1 MRNKRIVSFILSFLI
16 LFNVQAPA
24 FTESEKTDDGPQL
37 HTVTWTLDPEYTLKA
52 LTPER
57 TSMTEDGQVFTNT
70 DGPAR
75 TEIQSAYHV
84 NQTLV
89 SVSMD
94 GTGFSFAP
102 IMHDDYYPDID
113 EDDPD
118 EVDPEEPDN
127 TEEPAETGEPEETPA
142 PDEPADEPA
151 DKPTDEPTDEP
162 TETPAD
168 EPAEEPTDT
177 PAEDPT
183 EGPAEEPTD
192 EPAEDTATLQTGY
205 GKTEKETEVYHRA
218 RDTEPVGKLPAN
230 VIVYIISQISR
241 QWAYIVFDTPDG
253 IVEGYVRANRLVNLD
268 PEEEQNAVEEAKK
281 QEDYREWHEHPL
293 LRTSK
298 YVITP
303 GNTEEP
309 SVSETPASQETPA
322 PGNEP
327 ESDET
332 PDPTETP
339 SETPTTDETTDP
351 EETEKPDE
359 TSTPDPTPT
368 NTPDVTDTPVP
379 ETTDTPTPVPT
390 DTPTPVPTDTPTPV
404 PTDTP
409 TPIPTDTPEPTPT
422 ESPAP
427 DPTEVVSVTE
437 TPTENTDESDNNTG
451 RGLFDLFISSAAAE
465 EIQPEK
471 EKTRPTVIT
480 GQKIGGSRGVQKRM
494 LKSAAPASSGF
505 SAALYSG
512 LFDEATDVR
521 LSATTTG
528 VKEDILVSR
537 YTGNHVYS
545 YKLNTE
551 DLTASLSGSVVNLI
565 DSDGNCLA
573 RIEAPNM
580 TDAAGNYS
588 TDIAVTLTGNGGS
601 YTLTY
606 APNDEWMKSA
616 VYPVTIDPTAQY
628 YNNLASGI
636 GDNYVNANNGAR
648 LYSFTSDDL
657 YVGKKDGGDYTAFVC
672 PSLRGFEDSA
682 RPEAVGFPLD
692 EKVPI
697 LIESVIWY
705 YYVENFGDANAKIRV
720 NLATSSWN
728 SKDVTY
734 NTKPSVSTDIYAEST
749 EPLHKGWNWI
759 DVTPLF
765 SSWLN
770 AWGQLP
776 NYGFAVTTSSSWV
789 HIYSAD
795 RERSQRMNF
804 SATYYTNVPAP
815 SVSAKTGGDIS
826 SGTGWVELSWNPV
839 EGAKNYL
846 LGIWTGED
854 KRENINEYRY
864 TYVGEDVYTYTTKG
878 KKLWITEQEDK
889 EKKYVIHWDGKGR
902 ELTTVPREGVSNMD
916 YCFILV
922 PANKYGQTTSSRAA
936 ATLAVS
942 LPDRLGPTMPTS
954 VKVDPKGYT
963 NAKNV
968 TVSWSGIT
976 DVPSPSMDGGHIEY
990 TLDPPANT
998 KETTWTWIDTGVTPD
1013 KESFSL
1019 NVSGLNDGAHIIYIR
1034 GKDKNKNYGAAK
1046 GEYIYI
1052 DKKAPTTPTVSFTPD
1067 TWTSQAKGAV
1077 SWKGLSDELSNFR
1090 VEYRIDQGSYINLNK
1105 PNAGAGTVDTI
1116 DLKNLSEGTHT
1127 ISIRGVDS
1135 VGNAGKEGTAT
1146 IYIDRNGPTLSKD
1159 LTVEPADWTN
1169 LNTIKIQWFGA
1180 ADKYSGLNKI
1190 AYAVDN
1196 SAFTDTTTSVNGPTD
1211 ISVSGVSEGEHLARL
1226 KLTDKAGNAR
1236 AYSAWFKIDRSA
1248 PTIGKVNADP
1258 ATWTAQKEL
1267 HLIWENAADQYSG
1280 FNSIKY
1286 AVDKGQKLDAALL
1299 ASGFAKVNVSALADG
1314 IHSLTLYVKDK
1325 VGYETQKEVPIYIDR
1340 TSPIIRE
1347 WGITPDIWS
1356 NDKEGT
1362 LTWQGVSDAT
1372 SGLNTISYQIDTRNP
1387 ISVSLKESDSAS
1399 MDLSALADGKHTV
1412 TFRVTDKADVTA
1424 EDTTSLWIDRTSP
1437 TVEVTTITPDE
1448 WADTETVKILW
1459 NDVADAHSGLASVE
1473 YSLDNGLSY
1482 TALDTAPNG
1491 ECGISVSE
1499 IPDGEQKLLLRFT
1512 DNAQNASIIPLT
1524 YRIDRAEPE
1533 TEILYPAEGDIVT
1546 GVLDIQGSVTD
1557 ISLKDWVFT
1566 AWDDSGK
1573 TVQLQG
1579 NEEKQAEQLGLL
1591 DTSVF
1596 PDGAEIHM
1604 ELTAHDSAGHE
1615 TVSQGICIKAVHQ
1628 AQRVSAGV
1636 EITSPENNEVLSAVQ
1651 TSGQYE
1657 LQYSEEEAEGIA
1669 ILDRNVLRKTE
1680 GLSFPLYPIIYPEN
1694 SIHTVSVV
1702 STDAEGQSHY
1712 SQGFQSTLA
1721 FSDLLQ
1727 NDEKIADS
1735 SNVQFSETGAL
1746 ALADDASFTL
1756 KTISFLREAV
1766 AVRIHCVSNRSS
1778 AISCEYSIDNGTNWL
1793 PLYGDKDTVLP
1804 SPKKSIQIR
1813 CKMNNAGTVLQ
1824 GMDLT
1829 EIHEGN
1835 PVRFRSNLLKPV
1847 HTYSLLVPAQA
1858 STAAVVPENNCDAEF
1873 ASVAL
1878 YVDGVQQDDS
1888 QTVHLL
1894 PYEDGTKHT
1903 VAQAGVTEDG
1913 ELYGGG
1919 ASSFVILR
1927 SAPDASDVFET
1938 GKIDLKNEIHA
1949 LRAEALCMDENGTP
1963 EEPGQFE
1970 YSVDGDEWKT
1980 LDLSEYCFLQ
1990 EATRTV
1996 YLRAVLPEGIV
2007 LKGIHVEGISL
2018 KNVSIIPILV
2028 KPAANV
2034 RVSDYGSYTG
2044 DLKRYVLSWTDPNEK
2059 DTTCDN
2065 DIFYDVYRD
2074 NELIAS
2080 VRRTTFTDT
2089 EYIDNAV
2096 YKVAIRKV
2104 YEDPKD
2110 GKDNILTRES
2120 EAKTGSVTKVNPPV
2134 VVTPTP
2140 IYIADDPTPPPSTP
2154 KPTPRPAPEPVT
2166 VTATPM
2172 ALPTYGI
2179 ESVTPVPVE
2188 IPKLIEFEDPSRV
2201 YANMEY
2207 VSSGE
2212 IPAVDFA
2219 LDQSLLGP
2227 HRFCSLGFEPI
2238 NFNTGD
2244 FFVEARDFVIPDM
2257 GGTGL
2262 DLIRTYNSQSLTKGI
2277 LFGDKWSCEA
2287 EQTLTMNEN
2296 GVLCWKRSD
2305 GSVVRFMK
2313 KEDGHFITDTTE
2325 YEAIAETEEGYVIL
2339 LEDGTGYGFDS
2350 EGSLIWI
2357 RRNGGRQETKFVRN
2371 ENGRLEKVILPSGRE
2386 LRVETNDQ
2394 GQIVKIWLTNTS
2406 CVRYSYKGNMLA
2418 EVTDA
2423 EGNKTRYE
2431 YDPEGQMT
2439 AWYDGNGVCQ
2449 AKNIYDDQNRVIAQI
2464 DANGGEYRLEYGD
2477 NYTTATDAEGNSVT
2491 YFRDEQQRTSKIVDA
2506 QGGETLFTYGD
2517 QGEII
2522 SETDPL
2528 GNVTMYDYD
2537 KLGNKI
2543 SSTDARGESVF
2554 FTWDG
2559 AHHLLSRTDQ
2569 NGNTTSYSYDK
2580 AGNVLTETAPD
2591 GGVISYTYD
2600 DHGQI
2605 LSITDALGNATNYT
2619 YNSRGLLETVTDPLG
2634 NKTTYTYDEY
2644 GYPASETNALGE
2656 TTQTKYDT
2664 KGNLLKITYADHTSV
2679 SYTYDALGRKT
2690 AMTDPKGNTIRYQYD
2705 GLGQLTRTTL
2715 PDGSRQEASYT
2726 RNGQT
2731 ASVMD
2736 ALGNTVSYT
2745 YDANG
2750 NRLTATDADGYTTI
2764 DTYDAAGHLLSETNA
2779 LGGKTVY
2786 TYDSVGLPLTVT
2798 DPADTTQS
2806 FEYDGC
2812 GNILVRT
2819 LPNGARI
2826 TAEYDSMNRVIRQ
2839 VNAMGGETRI
2849 SYDLLGRITEITDPL
2864 GARTSYTYD
2873 ANGNVLTATDALG
2886 NTLSYTY
2893 DALNRVTEEKAP
2905 NGAVTKYEYDA
2916 TGNLTASI
2924 DALGNTTT
2932 YEYDTNGNLTAVKDA
2947 LGQVTTLKYDKI
2959 GQAIS
2964 ARQKNGGVL
2973 ATAYDKAGRVA
2984 SETDANGNTTKYSYN
2999 KRGLTTEITDALNQ
3013 KANFEY
3019 DELGNIS
3026 RIVAPDGGITLY
3038 EYDTA
3043 GRVEKTTD
3051 AAGCETV
3058 YTYNAAGQI
3067 ASSAVNGNA
3076 GAYEYDAAGNIS
3088 TVTDAESRTVRFKYD
3103 LAGNTTEVI
3112 YPDGS
3117 KATTEYDV
3125 LGRVVRQVSR
3135 TGLITEYVYDELGNT
3150 ISVKQGDRTTRY
3162 EYDLLSR
3169 LVKTIAPDGS
3179 ETSYEYD
3186 AIGNLITSTDSLGNK
3201 TEYAYTPESLLEKVT
3216 FANGAQQSLRYDLAG
3231 NMLSEIDAE
3240 GYTKKYQYD
3249 KVNRLTAVTD
3259 ELGHRTSYTY
3269 DAADNITQVKDALG
3283 HITQYVYDTQGNLT
3297 EETDALGNTI
3307 RYAYTPEGWTD
3318 KVIKAD
3324 GKEITFAYDKTG
3336 NLLAQKAG
3344 DEYAVSTGYNE
3355 MGQMT
3360 KLSSEEG
3367 DIVYQYNEQGYLVS
3381 VTNVKGET
3389 VRYTYD
3395 AFGNKETMILPDGR
3409 EIRYT
3414 YDALNRLTSVKEF
3427 DGEETRYSYDAIGRR
3442 IKTESSTLT
3451 TAYEYDSVGN
3461 LIRQMTEGDSNVS
3474 FSYSHNKNGYI
3485 TKEIRTENGE
3495 DTESTYTYDA
3505 LGQLTAFVQSTG
3517 YGERYTYDAV
3527 GHMTQKTITPEN
3539 KKAPV
3544 TLKMKYNKGNQ
3555 LTEMLNGRNRIS
3567 YSYDPN
3573 GSMVQKVLSSQ
3584 KYGTLTDSYTY
3595 DVMDQLTG
3603 YTGYDGYTQA
3613 FTYDAGG
3620 MRLKKQEKGNATRS
3634 TLEELLRGNIEG
3646 LPEIVEPGTLEED
3659 YEWATTEYLYDITE
3673 GYYQVLQETTTKGN
3687 EMSTSS
3693 YAYGLERIAGY
3704 TADTKT
3710 AYIYDGR
3717 GSVVQTATMLIAENV
3732 LNSQTELAQET
3743 GIQSFRYTPFGE
3755 QQHTKASGF
3764 TYNAEAY
3771 DAATGMLNLRARQYE
3786 ATMNQFGQ
3794 KDILKG
3800 QMATPLSLNRYG
3812 YCVNNPVVLVDPS
3825 GMTTIDVSTLKNFTR
3840 SMTPRRK
3847 ELITTVANMV
3857 FGSNPV
3863 PNPVYDYMVESYSKL
3878 NNNSQE
3884 IINQAIN
3891 DIKQVDLNP
3900 EKSMQ
3905 VKRRENNAIQWETCY
3920 AVRESEGG
3928 IPIYDDY
3935 FEKGTAANTVNYWNA
3950 VMDYSEKPL
3959 PGNKVYQTDLV
3970 ESGVYIAN
3978 NSFAKVKDNKVIS
3991 NPAIELDCINGVC
4004 GHNTHNTLFV
4014 YDEYAKLGDKKG
4026 GKECIS
4032 CNGEFFFAYAQAQ
4045 VSDKDGEA
4053 SNISSTQSAFQN
4065 SVAGTQYYLNIFDK
4079 VDKRCIIPGT
4089 AVYTYLTKKPRDN
4102 KKEVTLKKDV
4112 LDGTVKLKDSL
4123 PGHMMM
4129 YTHNG
4134 KLTDPAGKD
4143 IYPPMG
4149 VGIANIQNK
4158 GDSIGWP
4165 DGVVLY
4171 DKQYGRK

>member
-1 MRNKRIVSFILSFLI
+1 MRIKRIVSFILSFLI

-151 DKPTDEPTDEP
+151 DKPTDEPA
-162 TETPAD
+162 ETPAD

-339 SETPTTDETTDP
+339 SETPTADETADP

-368 NTPDVTDTPVP
+368 NTPDATDTPVP

-437 TPTENTDESDNNTG
+437 TPTENTDESDKNTG

-480 GQKIGGSRGVQKRM
+480 GQKIGGSRGAQKRM

-573 RIEAPNM
+573 RIDAPNM

-734 NTKPSVSTDIYAEST
+734 NTKPSVSADIYAEST

-776 NYGFAVTTSSSWV
+776 NYGFAVTISSSWA

-795 RERSQRMNF
+795 RDRAQRMNF
-804 SATYYTNVPAP
+804 SATYYTDVPAP
-815 SVSAKTGGDIS
+815 SVSVKTGGDIS
-826 SGTGWVELSWNPV
+826 TGTGWVELNWNPV
-839 EGAKNYL
+839 EGASNYL
-846 LGIWTGED
+846 LGIWTGEED
-854 KRENINEYRY
+854 RKNINEYRY
-864 TYVGEDVYTYTTKG
+864 TYVGENTHTYTTKG

-942 LPDRLGPTMPTS
+942 LPDRLPPTQPT
-954 VKVDPKGYT
+954 VTLTDPGQNSAGWTKSNT
-963 NAKNV
+963 IQ
-968 TVSWSGIT
+968 VSWSGIV
-976 DVPSPSMDGGHIEY
+976 DPPSQSAILSGGKVQY
-990 TLDPPANT
+990 ALDPDTSIKDEN
-998 KETTWTWIDTGVTPD
+998 KWRWVDTGSNKGGGSMPKFDISNLST
-1013 KESFSL
+1013 
-1019 NVSGLNDGAHIIYIR
+1019 GQHWIYIR
-1034 GKDKNKNYGAAK
+1034 GVDAEGNYGAP
-1046 GEYIYI
+1046 G
-1052 DKKAPTTPTVSFTPD
+1052 KKDFFVDRTGPTKPTVSFEPTGWINRDDGALAWTGIQDHNTFDVEYTIDNQNNYIKTGKISGTASGFPVNNLLKLSDGEHTVYVRAIDALKNVGEAGSTKIKIDHTPPQYSMITMSPD
-1067 TWTSQAKGAV
+1067 TWTNQSSV
-1077 SWKGLSDELSNFR
+1077 T
-1090 VEYRIDQGSYINLNK
+1090 LN
-1105 PNAGAGTVDTI
+1105 
-1116 DLKNLSEGTHT
+1116 
-1127 ISIRGVDS
+1127 
-1135 VGNAGKEGTAT
+1135 
-1146 IYIDRNGPTLSKD
+1146 
-1159 LTVEPADWTN
+1159 
-1169 LNTIKIQWFGA
+1169 WFGA
-1180 ADKYSGLNKI
+1180 SDAKSGLKTI
-1190 AYAVDN
+1190 EYTVDN
-1196 SAFTDTTTSVNGPTD
+1196 GAFKTLTASKDGKVVID
-1211 ISVSGVSEGEHLARL
+1211 VSSFAEGRHTARL
-1226 KLTDKAGNAR
+1226 RLADDAGNAIIP
-1236 AYSAWFKIDRSA
+1236 SADIELDRSA
-1248 PTIGKVNADP
+1248 PTIGKVSTNEVF
-1258 ATWTAQKEL
+1258 WTAQKEL
-1267 HLIWENAADQYSG
+1267 QLIWENAADQYSG
-1280 FNSIKY
+1280 LDSIKY
-1286 AVDKGQKLDAALL
+1286 AVDKGQRLDAALL
-1299 ASGFAKVNVSALADG
+1299 ASGWAKVNVSALTDG

-1325 VGYETQKEVPIYIDR
+1325 IGYETQKEVSIYIDR
-1340 TSPIIRE
+1340 TAPVIRE
-1347 WGITPDIWS
+1347 WSITPDIWS

-1362 LTWQGVSDAT
+1362 LTWKGVSDAK
-1372 SGLNTISYQIDTRNP
+1372 SGLNTISYQIDTRDP
-1387 ISVSLKESDSAS
+1387 ISVSLKESDSTS
-1399 MDLSALADGKHTV
+1399 MDLSALTDGEHTV
-1412 TFRVTDKADVTA
+1412 TFRVTDKAGVTA

-1459 NDVADAHSGLASVE
+1459 NGAADAHSGLTSVE

-1491 ECGISVSE
+1491 ESEISVSE

-1524 YRIDRAEPE
+1524 YRIDRTAPE

-1557 ISLKDWVFT
+1557 ISLTDWVFT
-1566 AWDDSGK
+1566 AWDNSGK

-1604 ELTAHDSAGHE
+1604 ELTAHDAAGHE
-1615 TVSQGICIKAVHQ
+1615 TVSEGICIKAVHQ

-1657 LQYSEEEAEGIA
+1657 LQYSEEETEGIA

-1694 SIHTVSVV
+1694 TIHTVSVV

-1746 ALADDASFTL
+1746 ALADGATFTL

-1766 AVRIHCVSNRSS
+1766 AVRIHCLSNRSS
-1778 AISCEYSIDNGTNWL
+1778 AISCEYSIDNGANWL

-1858 STAAVVPENNCDAEF
+1858 STAEVVPENNCDTEF
-1873 ASVAL
+1873 TSVVL
-1878 YVDGVQQDDS
+1878 YVDGVQQDDN

-1913 ELYGGG
+1913 SFYGGG

-1927 SAPDASDVFET
+1927 SAPDAADVFET

-1949 LRAEALCMDENGTP
+1949 LRAEVLCMDENGTP
-1963 EEPGQFE
+1963 AEPGQFE
-1970 YSVDGDEWKT
+1970 YSVDGTEWKT
-1980 LDLSEYCFLQ
+1980 LDLSKYCFLQ
-1990 EATRTV
+1990 EATRSV
-1996 YLRAVLPEGIV
+1996 YLRVVLPEGIV

-2018 KNVSIIPILV
+2018 KNVSIIPTLV

-2065 DIFYDVYRD
+2065 NIFYDIYRD

-2089 EYIDNAV
+2089 EYIDNAE

-2104 YEDPKD
+2104 YEDPQD
-2110 GKDNILTRES
+2110 GKDNILIRES
-2120 EAKTGSVTKVNPPV
+2120 EAKTGSVTRVKLPV

-2140 IYIADDPTPPPSTP
+2140 IYIADDPTPPPATP
-2154 KPTPRPAPEPVT
+2154 KPTPRPTPAPVVETAKPV
-2166 VTATPM
+2166 
-2172 ALPTYGI
+2172 ALSEYHEEKTELLQVEYIQGI
-2179 ESVTPVPVE
+2179 D
-2188 IPKLIEFEDPSRV
+2188 FEDTSRI

-2212 IPAVDFA
+2212 IPELDFA
-2219 LDQSLLGP
+2219 LDQSKLGP

-2262 DLIRTYNSQSLTKGI
+2262 DLIRTYNSQSLTKGT

-2406 CVRYSYKGNMLA
+2406 CVCYSYKGNMLT

-2506 QGGETLFTYGD
+2506 LGGVTSFTYGE

-2528 GNVTMYDYD
+2528 GNVTMYSYD

-2559 AHHLLSRTDQ
+2559 SHHLLSRTDQ
-2569 NGNTTSYSYDK
+2569 NGNTISYSYDK

-2591 GGVISYTYD
+2591 GGVTSYTYD
-2600 DHGQI
+2600 DNGQI
-2605 LSITDALGNATNYT
+2605 LSITDALGNTTNCT

-2634 NKTTYTYDEY
+2634 NKTTYAYDDY

-2656 TTQTKYDT
+2656 TTRTKYDT

-2705 GLGQLTRTTL
+2705 GLGQLIRTTL

-2726 RNGQT
+2726 KNGQT
-2731 ASVMD
+2731 ASVTD
-2736 ALGNTVSYT
+2736 ALENTVSYT

-2750 NRLTATDADGYTTI
+2750 NCLTATDADGYTTT

-2786 TYDSVGLPLTVT
+2786 TYDSIGLLLTVT
-2798 DPADTTQS
+2798 DPADTAQS

-2864 GARTSYTYD
+2864 GARTTYTYD
-2873 ANGNVLTATDALG
+2873 DNGNVLTATNALG
-2886 NTLSYTY
+2886 NTFSYTY

-2932 YEYDTNGNLTAVKDA
+2932 YEYDTNGNLTEQIDA
-2947 LGQVTTLKYDKI
+2947 LGQVISLKHDKN
-2959 GQAIS
+2959 GQVVS
-2964 ARQKNGGVL
+2964 TKQKNGGVL
-2973 ATAYDKAGRVA
+2973 VAVYDKAGRVTT
-2984 SETDANGNTTKYSYN
+2984 EVDANGNTTKYNYN
-2999 KRGLTTEITDALNQ
+2999 KRGLTTEIADALNQ
-3013 KANFEY
+3013 KTNYEY
-3019 DELGNIS
+3019 DALGNIS

-3038 EYDTA
+3038 EYDVA
-3043 GRVEKTTD
+3043 GRLGKIIN

-3058 YTYNAAGQI
+3058 YAYNAAGQI
-3067 ASSAVNGNA
+3067 VSNTLNGSTNT
-3076 GAYEYDAAGNIS
+3076 YEYDAAGNVS
-3088 TVTDAESRTVRFKYD
+3088 VATDAEGRTVRFVYD

-3117 KATTEYDV
+3117 KDTTEYDV
-3125 LGRVVRQVSR
+3125 LGRVLRQVPR
-3135 TGLITEYVYDELGNT
+3135 TGLTTEYVYDELGNT
-3150 ISVKQGDRTTRY
+3150 ISVKQGDRITRY
-3162 EYDLLSR
+3162 EYDLLSH
-3169 LVKTIAPDGS
+3169 LTKTIAPDGS

-3186 AIGNLITSTDSLGNK
+3186 VIGNLIISTDPLGNK
-3201 TEYAYTPESLLEKVT
+3201 TEYAYTPESLLEKIT
-3216 FANGAQQSLRYDLAG
+3216 YANGAQQSFRYDLAG
-3231 NMLSEIDAE
+3231 NVLSETDAE

-3259 ELGHRTSYTY
+3259 ELGHRTAYTY
-3269 DAADNITQVKDALG
+3269 DAADNITKVKDALG

-3297 EETDALGNTI
+3297 EETDAIGNMI
-3307 RYAYTPEGWTD
+3307 HYTYTLEGLLE

-3324 GKEITFAYDKTG
+3324 GNEIVLEYDKTG
-3336 NLLAQKAG
+3336 NLLTQYAG
-3344 DEYAVSTGYNE
+3344 DKIAISSDYNE
-3355 MGQMT
+3355 LGLVT
-3360 KLSSEEG
+3360 RVSDKNGTIE
-3367 DIVYQYNEQGYLVS
+3367 YQYNDQGYLISVKNVNGEIVSYTYDLYGNKESMTYPDGRTVHYSYDAMNRLIS
-3381 VTNVKGET
+3381 VTGLDGEIIQ
-3389 VRYTYD
+3389 YTYD
-3395 AFGNKETMILPDGR
+3395 A
-3409 EIRYT
+3409 
-3414 YDALNRLTSVKEF
+3414 A
-3427 DGEETRYSYDAIGRR
+3427 GRR
-3442 IKTESSTLT
+3442 IKTKSSTLT

-3461 LIRQMTEGDSNVS
+3461 MIRQETSGISNIA
-3474 FSYSHNKNGYI
+3474 FSYEYNKNGYI
-3485 TKEIRTENGE
+3485 TKENREENGK
-3495 DTESTYTYDA
+3495 TTVSKYAYDSM
-3505 LGQLTAFVQSTG
+3505 GQLTSFMQSTG
-3517 YGERYTYDAV
+3517 YGEKYTYDAV
-3527 GHMTQKTITPEN
+3527 GNMIEKTILRGQTIDQNN
-3539 KKAPV
+3539 KKPV
-3544 TLKMKYNKGNQ
+3544 TIKMKYNKGNQ
-3555 LTEMLNGRNRIS
+3555 LTEMIVGKDKIT
-3567 YSYDPN
+3567 YSYEPN
-3573 GSMVQKVLSSQ
+3573 GSLIRKELNSR
-3584 KYGTLTDSYTY
+3584 KYGTMIDTYTY
-3595 DVMDQLTG
+3595 NVLEQLTG
-3603 YTGYDGYTQA
+3603 YYGYDGYIQSFA
-3613 FTYDAGG
+3613 YDANG
-3620 MRLKKQEKGNATRS
+3620 MRLYKKEKGNTIRS
-3634 TLEELLRGNIEG
+3634 ALEELLRGDIEG
-3646 LPEIVEPGTLEED
+3646 LPKVVEPVQKSVEED
-3659 YEWATTEYLYDITE
+3659 YEWVTTDYLYDITQE
-3673 GYYQVLQETTTKGN
+3673 YYQVIQESTTSMDIKTTTAY
-3687 EMSTSS
+3687 S
-3693 YAYGLERIAGY
+3693 YGSERIAGH
-3704 TADTKT
+3704 TTSTKT
-3710 AYIYDGR
+3710 TYIYDGK
-3717 GSVVQTATMLIAENV
+3717 GSVAIKTIEPVTELTYNTMLSEKRAFE
-3732 LNSQTELAQET
+3732 
-3743 GIQSFRYTPFGE
+3743 QSISYTAYGE
-3755 QQHTKASGF
+3755 QMSYKANGF
-3764 TYNAEAY
+3764 GFDGEMY
-3771 DAATGMLNLRARQYE
+3771 DIATGLINLRARQYD
-3786 ATMNQFGQ
+3786 AYINGFSG
-3794 KDILKG
+3794 KDVYRGNIRNPG
-3800 QMATPLSLNRYG
+3800 ERNRYRF
-3812 YCVNNPVVLVDPS
+3812 VTNNPVNYEDPS
-3825 GMTTIDVSTLKNFTR
+3825 GNKVSLVNKVKKMIKERLPVVKTKEAPEKVTNKEQVKQSLVKYEAQGRASESTTQLTKEETLSVLKRIARSNASNGASRFPEIKGFNLQGNNNCVKYAVDYVYKETRLHEEIAVHDKALTTTSESMAAIIGGYPRDLAWRVLLGEKDVSPYTGTDYYRLVVSIGNENEPLKIMLPGEDFYRQLYNAEDLQLSTFEQY
-3840 SMTPRRK
+3840 
-3847 ELITTVANMV
+3847 ELVTSSGVVQPGDIGYWTTYYDKY
-3857 FGSNPV
+3857 GRINPV
-3863 PNPVYDYMVESYSKL
+3863 DQDQAHAVVFDSGKTYAGRSGTASQYYPTEKTIKNCSYIGMDIIL
-3878 NNNSQE
+3878 INNNPE
-3884 IINQAIN
+3884 IIQKFEIYKE
-3891 DIKQVDLNP
+3891 DQGKKK
-3900 EKSMQ
+3900 KS
-3905 VKRRENNAIQWETCY
+3905 N
-3920 AVRESEGG
+3920 
-3928 IPIYDDY
+3928 
-3935 FEKGTAANTVNYWNA
+3935 
-3950 VMDYSEKPL
+3950 
-3959 PGNKVYQTDLV
+3959 
-3970 ESGVYIAN
+3970 
-3978 NSFAKVKDNKVIS
+3978 
-3991 NPAIELDCINGVC
+3991 
-4004 GHNTHNTLFV
+4004 
-4014 YDEYAKLGDKKG
+4014 
-4026 GKECIS
+4026 
-4032 CNGEFFFAYAQAQ
+4032 
-4045 VSDKDGEA
+4045 
-4053 SNISSTQSAFQN
+4053 
-4065 SVAGTQYYLNIFDK
+4065 
-4079 VDKRCIIPGT
+4079 
-4089 AVYTYLTKKPRDN
+4089 
-4102 KKEVTLKKDV
+4102 
-4112 LDGTVKLKDSL
+4112 
-4123 PGHMMM
+4123 
-4129 YTHNG
+4129 
-4134 KLTDPAGKD
+4134 
-4143 IYPPMG
+4143 
-4149 VGIANIQNK
+4149 
-4158 GDSIGWP
+4158 
-4165 DGVVLY
+4165 
-4171 DKQYGRK
+4171 

>member
-1 MRNKRIVSFILSFLI
+1 MRIKRIVSFILSFLI

-298 YVITP
+298 YVVMP
-303 GNTEEP
+303 SETEEP

-339 SETPTTDETTDP
+339 SETPTADETTDP

-368 NTPDVTDTPVP
+368 NTPDITDTPVP

-409 TPIPTDTPEPTPT
+409 TPIPTDTSEPTPT

-451 RGLFDLFISSAAAE
+451 RSLFDLFISSAAAE
-465 EIQPEK
+465 EIQPEE

-494 LKSAAPASSGF
+494 LKSAAPASAGF

-573 RIEAPNM
+573 RIDAPNM

-588 TDIAVTLTGNGGS
+588 TDIAATLTGNGGS

-628 YNNLASGI
+628 YNNLATGI
-636 GDNYVNANNGAR
+636 GDAYVNANDGAR
-648 LYSFTSDDL
+648 KYDFKSDDL
-657 YVGKKDGGDYTAFVC
+657 YVGKKGNGNYTAFVC
-672 PSLRGFEDSA
+672 PALTGFEVSNI
-682 RPEAVGFPLD
+682 PEAVGFPQD
-692 EKVPI
+692 DTPI
-697 LIESVIWY
+697 LIDNVVWNY
-705 YYVENFGDANAKIRV
+705 YINDLGDSNAKIKV
-720 NLATSSWN
+720 SLVTSSWN
-728 SKDVTY
+728 SSDVTY
-734 NTKPSVSTDIYAEST
+734 NTKPSVSSEIYAESD
-749 EPLHKGWNWI
+749 EPLHKGWNHI
-759 DVTPLF
+759 NVTGLF

-770 AWGQLP
+770 AWGQLQ
-776 NYGFAVTTSSSWV
+776 NWGFAVTISSSWV
-789 HIYSAD
+789 QIYSAD

-815 SVSAKTGGDIS
+815 SVTVKTGGDINS
-826 SGTGWVELSWNPV
+826 QSGWVELNWKAV
-839 EGAKNYL
+839 EGASNYL
-846 LGIWTGED
+846 LGIWTGEGD
-854 KRENINEYRY
+854 RKDISKYKY
-864 TYVGEDVYTYTTKG
+864 TYVGEKTLTYTTKD

-889 EKKYVIHWDGKGR
+889 NKKYVIHWDGKGR
-902 ELTTVPREGVSNMD
+902 ELTTIPRKDESNLD

-922 PANKYGQTTSSRAA
+922 PANKYGQTANSKAA
-936 ATLAVS
+936 AKLAVA
-942 LPDRLGPTMPTS
+942 LPDRIPPTKPT
-954 VKVDPKGYT
+954 
-963 NAKNV
+963 V
-968 TVSWSGIT
+968 TLTDSGMNSAGWTKSDTIQVSWSGIK
-976 DVPSPSMDGGHIEY
+976 DPPSNATTLNNGKVQY
-990 TLDPPANT
+990 VLDPDASITDANKWNW
-998 KETTWTWIDTGVTPD
+998 KETKSNKGSGSMSKFDISKLSTG
-1013 KESFSL
+1013 
-1019 NVSGLNDGAHIIYIR
+1019 HHWIYIR
-1034 GKDKNKNYGAAK
+1034 GVDAEGNYGAAGGK
-1046 GEYIYI
+1046 DFYVDRTG
-1052 DKKAPTTPTVSFTPD
+1052 PTKPTVSFEPTGWINQDNGALAWAGIQDNNTFDVEYAIDNQNDYKKTNKTSGTASGFPVNNLLKLSDGEHTVYVRAIDSFKNVGEAGSTKIKIDHTPPQYSKITITPD
-1067 TWTSQAKGAV
+1067 K
-1077 SWKGLSDELSNFR
+1077 
-1090 VEYRIDQGSYINLNK
+1090 
-1105 PNAGAGTVDTI
+1105 
-1116 DLKNLSEGTHT
+1116 
-1127 ISIRGVDS
+1127 
-1135 VGNAGKEGTAT
+1135 
-1146 IYIDRNGPTLSKD
+1146 
-1159 LTVEPADWTN
+1159 WTN
-1169 LNTIKIQWFGA
+1169 QSSVTLNWFGA
-1180 ADKYSGLNKI
+1180 SDAKSGLKTI
-1190 AYAVDN
+1190 EYAVDN
-1196 SAFTDTTTSVNGPTD
+1196 GAFKILTTSKDGNTSID
-1211 ISVSGVSEGEHLARL
+1211 VSPLAEGRHTAKLR
-1226 KLTDKAGNAR
+1226 LTDDAGNAIIPS
-1236 AYSAWFKIDRSA
+1236 AYIELDRSA

-1258 ATWTAQKEL
+1258 AIWTAQNEL
-1267 HLIWENAADQYSG
+1267 QLIWENAADQYSG
-1280 FNSIKY
+1280 LDSIKY
-1286 AVDKGQKLDAALL
+1286 AVDKGQQMDAALL
-1299 ASGFAKVNVSALADG
+1299 ASGWAKVNVSALADG

-1325 VGYETQKEVPIYIDR
+1325 VGYETQKEVSIYIDR
-1340 TSPIIRE
+1340 TAPVIRE

-1362 LTWQGVSDAT
+1362 LTWQGVSDEK
-1372 SGLNTISYQIDTRNP
+1372 SGLNTISYQIDTRDS
-1387 ISVSLKESDSAS
+1387 ITVSSLKESDSTS
-1399 MDLSALADGKHTV
+1399 MDLSALTDGEHTV
-1412 TFRVTDKADVTA
+1412 AFRVTDKAGVIA
-1424 EDTTSLWIDRTSP
+1424 EDTASLWIDRTPPAVKESK
-1437 TVEVTTITPDE
+1437 ITPDA
-1448 WADTETVKILW
+1448 WADTENVTVLW
-1459 NDVADAHSGLASVE
+1459 NGAADAHSGLASVE
-1473 YSLDNGLSY
+1473 YSLDEGLSY
-1482 TALDTAPNG
+1482 TALDTAEKG
-1491 ECGISVSE
+1491 ESEISVSD

-1512 DNAQNASIIPLT
+1512 DNAQNETVIPLT
-1524 YRIDRAEPE
+1524 YRIDRTVPE

-1579 NEEKQAEQLGLL
+1579 NEEKRAEQLGLL

-1604 ELTAHDSAGHE
+1604 ELTAHDAAGHE
-1615 TVSQGICIKAVHQ
+1615 TVSEGICIKAVHQ
-1628 AQRVSAGV
+1628 AQRVSASV

-1680 GLSFPLYPIIYPEN
+1680 GLSFPMYPIIYPEN

-1746 ALADDASFTL
+1746 ALADGATFTL

-1766 AVRIHCVSNRSS
+1766 AVRIHCLSNRSS
-1778 AISCEYSIDNGTNWL
+1778 AISCEYSIDNGANWL

-1824 GMDLT
+1824 GVDLT

-1847 HTYSLLVPAQA
+1847 HTYSLLVPAQG

-1878 YVDGVQQDDS
+1878 YVDGAQQDDN

-1913 ELYGGG
+1913 SFYGGG

-1927 SAPDASDVFET
+1927 SAPDATDAFET

-1963 EEPGQFE
+1963 AEPGQFE
-1970 YSVDGDEWKT
+1970 YSVDGTEWKT
-1980 LDLSEYCFLQ
+1980 LDLSKYCFLQ
-1990 EATRTV
+1990 EATRSV

-2018 KNVSIIPILV
+2018 KNVSIIPTLV

-2044 DLKRYVLSWTDPNEK
+2044 DLKRYVLFWTDPNEK

-2065 DIFYDVYRD
+2065 NVFYDIYRN

-2089 EYIDNAV
+2089 EYIDNAE

-2104 YEDPKD
+2104 YEDPKN

-2120 EAKTGSVTKVNPPV
+2120 EAKAGSVTRVKPPV

-2140 IYIADDPTPPPSTP
+2140 IYIEDDPTPLPTP
-2154 KPTPRPAPEPVT
+2154 KTTPRPTPAPVVETAKPV
-2166 VTATPM
+2166 
-2172 ALPTYGI
+2172 ALSEYHEEKTELLQVEYVQGI
-2179 ESVTPVPVE
+2179 D
-2188 IPKLIEFEDPSRV
+2188 FEDTSRI

-2212 IPAVDFA
+2212 IPELDFA
-2219 LDQSLLGP
+2219 LDQSKLGP

-2244 FFVEARDFVIPDM
+2244 FFVEALDFVIPDM

-2262 DLIRTYNSQSLTKGI
+2262 DLIRTYNSQSLTKGT

-2287 EQTLTMNEN
+2287 EQTLTMNDN

-2357 RRNGGRQETKFVRN
+2357 RRNGGRQETRFVRN
-2371 ENGRLEKVILPSGRE
+2371 DNGRLEKVILPSGRE

-2449 AKNIYDDQNRVIAQI
+2449 AKNIYDGQNRVIAQI

-2477 NYTTATDAEGNSVT
+2477 NYTTATDAEGNAVT

-2506 QGGETLFTYGD
+2506 QGGVTLFTYGE

-2528 GNVTMYDYD
+2528 GNVTMFSYD
-2537 KLGNKI
+2537 KLGNQI
-2543 SSTDARGESVF
+2543 RSTDARGESAF

-2559 AHHLLSRTDQ
+2559 AHHLLSKTDQ

-2591 GGVISYTYD
+2591 GGVTGYTYD
-2600 DHGQI
+2600 SYGQI

-2634 NKTTYTYDEY
+2634 NKTTYAYDDY

-2679 SYTYDALGRKT
+2679 SYTYDALSRKT

-2705 GLGQLTRTTL
+2705 GLGQLIRTTL
-2715 PDGSRQEASYT
+2715 PDGSRQETSYT
-2726 RNGQT
+2726 KNGQT

-2750 NRLTATDADGYTTI
+2750 NRLTATDADGYTTT
-2764 DTYDAAGHLLSETNA
+2764 DTYDAAGRLLSETNA

-2798 DPADTTQS
+2798 DPVDTTQS

-2819 LPNGARI
+2819 LPNGSKI

-2849 SYDLLGRITEITDPL
+2849 SYDLLGRITEVTDPL
-2864 GARTSYTYD
+2864 GAKTTYSYD
-2873 ANGNVLTATDALG
+2873 ANGNLLTATDALG
-2886 NTLSYTY
+2886 NALSYTY

-2924 DALGNTTT
+2924 DAFGNTTT

-2947 LGQVTTLKYDKI
+2947 LGQVSTLKYDKI
-2959 GQAIS
+2959 GQAVS

-2973 ATAYDKAGRVA
+2973 ATTYDKAGQVA

-3013 KANFEY
+3013 KANIEY
-3019 DELGNIS
+3019 DALGNIS

-3038 EYDTA
+3038 EYDVA
-3043 GRVEKTTD
+3043 GRMAKTTD

-3076 GAYEYDAAGNIS
+3076 DTYEYDAAGNIS
-3088 TVTDAESRTVRFKYD
+3088 SVTDAEGRTVRFVYD
-3103 LAGNTTEVI
+3103 LAGNITEVI

-3117 KATTEYDV
+3117 KDTTEYDV
-3125 LGRVVRQVSR
+3125 LGRAIRQVPR
-3135 TGLITEYVYDELGNT
+3135 TGLITEYAYDELGNT

-3169 LVKTIAPDGS
+3169 LTKTIAPDGS

-3231 NMLSEIDAE
+3231 NALSETDAE

-3259 ELGHRTSYTY
+3259 ELGHRTAYTY

-3336 NLLAQKAG
+3336 KLLAQKAG
-3344 DEYAVSTGYNE
+3344 DEYTASTGYNE
-3355 MGQMT
+3355 LGKIT

-3395 AFGNKETMILPDGR
+3395 AFGNKETMTLPDGR
-3409 EIRYT
+3409 EIRYA
-3414 YDALNRLTSVKEF
+3414 YDALNRLTSVKGF
-3427 DGEETRYSYDAIGRR
+3427 DGEETRYSYDATGRR
-3442 IKTESSTLT
+3442 IKTESSTLKT
-3451 TAYEYDSVGN
+3451 VYEYDSVGN
-3461 LIRQMTEGDSNVS
+3461 LIRQLTEGDSNVS

-3495 DTESTYTYDA
+3495 DIESNYTYDA
-3505 LGQLTAFVQSTG
+3505 LGQLTAFAQSTG
-3517 YGERYTYDAV
+3517 YGERYTYDVA
-3527 GHMTQKTITPEN
+3527 GNMTQKAITPEN
-3539 KKAPV
+3539 QNAPV

-3555 LTEMLNGRNRIS
+3555 LTEMLNGRDRIS

-3573 GSMVQKVLSSQ
+3573 GSMVQKVLNSR

-3603 YTGYDGYTQA
+3603 YTGYDGYTQS

-3620 MRLKKQEKGNATRS
+3620 MRLKKQEKGNANRS

-3646 LPEIVEPGTLEED
+3646 LPEIVEPGAVEED

-3673 GYYQVLQETTTKGN
+3673 GYYQVLQETTTKGSETN
-3687 EMSTSS
+3687 TSS
-3693 YAYGLERIAGY
+3693 YIYGLERIAGY

-3717 GSVVQTATMLIAENV
+3717 GSVAQTVTATISGKIIDPQN
-3732 LNSQTELAQET
+3732 NPTQGTT
-3743 GIQSFRYTPFGE
+3743 IQSYWYTPFGE
-3755 QQHTKASGF
+3755 QQHTKTSGF

-3786 ATMNQFGQ
+3786 PAMNRFGQ

-3800 QMATPLSLNRYG
+3800 EMISPLSLNRYG
-3812 YCVNNPVVLVDPS
+3812 YCVNNPIMLMDPS
-3825 GMTTIDVSTLKNFTR
+3825 GMSLVELYSVIHDFNPKKVFDNVLKDKKTNYSEVRKNDGVRKNVIKSINDALQTVYNIAIQNYAQLNPQDQKLLYDAQKNIKEINESNLSVEEKQKRNNSVMSRTCLALSVSMKSGNFIALTFEDDEDPNKTITVEEYKTKMDYEVYNGNLTSDYAEEHWDDEPRYPNGDCMNYLSSVASNNGLPQSEEWKPRSKAWKGTKNNYSYMTNANGITNVAYAGEVPFDNSEEAKAMIDVGVLVAQDGDFLYNFP
-3840 SMTPRRK
+3840 SDQDFPDHGYV
-3847 ELITTVANMV
+3847 IN
-3857 FGSNPV
+3857 GSNAQTNYPQV
-3863 PNPVYDYMVESYSKL
+3863 TAHTTNRL
-3878 NNNSQE
+3878 NTDFDE
-3884 IINQAIN
+3884 AI
-3891 DIKQVDLNP
+3891 DLAP
-3900 EKSMQ
+3900 AQK
-3905 VKRRENNAIQWETCY
+3905 
-3920 AVRESEGG
+3920 
-3928 IPIYDDY
+3928 
-3935 FEKGTAANTVNYWNA
+3935 
-3950 VMDYSEKPL
+3950 
-3959 PGNKVYQTDLV
+3959 NK
-3970 ESGVYIAN
+3970 E
-3978 NSFAKVKDNKVIS
+3978 
-3991 NPAIELDCINGVC
+3991 
-4004 GHNTHNTLFV
+4004 
-4014 YDEYAKLGDKKG
+4014 
-4026 GKECIS
+4026 
-4032 CNGEFFFAYAQAQ
+4032 
-4045 VSDKDGEA
+4045 
-4053 SNISSTQSAFQN
+4053 
-4065 SVAGTQYYLNIFDK
+4065 
-4079 VDKRCIIPGT
+4079 
-4089 AVYTYLTKKPRDN
+4089 YTYSI
-4102 KKEVTLKKDV
+4102 VYM
-4112 LDGTVKLKDSL
+4112 GGYVK
-4123 PGHMMM
+4123 
-4129 YTHNG
+4129 
-4134 KLTDPAGKD
+4134 
-4143 IYPPMG
+4143 
-4149 VGIANIQNK
+4149 
-4158 GDSIGWP
+4158 
-4165 DGVVLY
+4165 
-4171 DKQYGRK
+4171 